1 MTGDQQIQRMIDKYV
16 VFSDDTITLK
26 HNSPLWAKRCFK
38 QLKQNLGI
46 YKSERKRDNGTSTAE
61 QCSHL

>member
-1 MTGDQQIQRMIDKYV
+1 MTGDRQIQRMIDKYV

-38 QLKQNLGI
+38 QLKQNLEI
-46 YKSERKRDNGTSTAE
+46 YKSERN
-61 QCSHL
+61 